1 MKPGTYKFYV
11 NQYSFRN
18 SQGFKAE
25 VEVNG
30 EIHSYE
36 YNTPVRGNVDVAEV
50 ILDQSGNFKVV
61 DKLPGNCATISK
73 DVWGIK
79 TLQFTP
85 VSVVCY
91 SPNYWDE
98 QKGIGHQHLFFMLK
112 DCINPEE
119 PNGYYNEFLKPEL
132 EQHRRVFEALGAKA
146 HVKDVDDQLSGVG
159 FSLTKRNDLTEIV
172 LNKLWE
178 LKSVGVHFI
187 IIGHVKQRTQDDVTT
202 GQTYTSLTTNMS
214 MRDFNAIKTKLHFL
228 GVASIDRE
236 IVQEK
241 TGKTKKE
248 GKKDVDIMKGVITS
262 ESRKITFRDDSY
274 SIDSKSRFADIVPE
288 IEFSSDALIK
298 ALTDA
303 IKAEASKGSKSVDEL
318 KKEQDSAAE
327 KRAEKIAEAEAEAKI
342 QKELSEIT
350 EKIKAFCIANKG
362 KTAKLKPLVAAAK
375 EMGYDNPMKVTNIDD
390 AKKILELTVA

>member
-1 MKPGTYKFYV
+1 M
-11 NQYSFRN
+11 
-18 SQGFKAE
+18 
-25 VEVNG
+25 
-30 EIHSYE
+30 
-36 YNTPVRGNVDVAEV
+36 
-50 ILDQSGNFKVV
+50 QSK
-61 DKLPGNCATISK
+61 
-73 DVWGIK
+73 
-79 TLQFTP
+79 Q
-85 VSVVCY
+85 
-91 SPNYWDE
+91 NY
-98 QKGIGHQHLFFMLK
+98 IFLVLLLF
-112 DCINPEE
+112 
-119 PNGYYNEFLKPEL
+119 
-132 EQHRRVFEALGAKA
+132 
-146 HVKDVDDQLSGVG
+146 
-159 FSLTKRNDLTEIV
+159 
-172 LNKLWE
+172 
-178 LKSVGVHFI
+178 
-187 IIGHVKQRTQDDVTT
+187 
-202 GQTYTSLTTNMS
+202 
-214 MRDFNAIKTKLHFL
+214 
-228 GVASIDRE
+228 DRE

-362 KTAKLKPLVAAAK
+362 KQQ
-375 EMGYDNPMKVTNIDD
+375 N
-390 AKKILELTVA
+390 